1 MCHNTLCWLAYL
13 LSAIGAMNWGF
24 VVFFKFNFI
33 EFANKVAGGFGLDK
47 VISALIALSGLYAFI
62 SLFSKI

>member
-1 MCHNTLCWLAYL
+1 MYRNTLGWFAYL
-13 LSAIGAMNWGF
+13 LAAIGAMNWGF

-33 EFANKVAGGFGLDK
+33 TYLNKMTGGFRLDK

-62 SLFSKI
+62 SLFAR